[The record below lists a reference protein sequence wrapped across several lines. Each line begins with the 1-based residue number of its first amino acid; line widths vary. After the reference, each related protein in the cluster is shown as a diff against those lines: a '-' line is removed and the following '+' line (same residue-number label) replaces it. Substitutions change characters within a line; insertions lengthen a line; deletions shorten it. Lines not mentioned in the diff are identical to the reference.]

1 MRGSSLEPDLDRLF
15 FSGIGDTDLNVSL
28 EPDLPERAV
37 SLPSAETDRSSLLSR
52 DLLRSLFS
60 RLLLRSPLLRLV
72 FSIAESRLS
81 LLFDLRSTDRDDL
94 FRWWR
99 LDPDLDLERLREDDL
114 AREKDL
120 LRPPR

>member
-28 EPDLPERAV
+28 EPDLPDRAV

-81 LLFDLRSTDRDDL
+81 LLLDLRSTDRDVL
-94 FRWWR
+94 FLWWR

-114 AREKDL
+114 APRE
-120 LRPPR
+120 